1 MPYRILLRRDLS
13 LTWNYNDPV
22 LMSGEQGYETDTR
35 KMKIGDGQTPWSQ
48 LPYYIGLTGP
58 KGDQGVTGITGGTG
72 ATGEKGATGDP
83 GTPGTPGTP
92 GGPPGPTGA
101 DSNIPGPTGATGQT
115 GPQGAT
121 GIDAVLAYDVMS
133 TVTIGAI
140 VPGDIVPAGSTLQDF
155 VTQLLVKIYNPT
167 FTLPTYALTT
177 SIGSTSIG
185 LTEIGSVVSVPLS
198 FIYYRGEIK
207 GATAGLLWD
216 VNGSQ
221 GPRGGTAS
229 GYTINGVPLLTNTY
243 TVTGFVTNQGDNP
256 FYGTVTHLAGKQPLN
271 SMNAPYSTPDPA
283 GTSAI
288 QFASFE
294 GVYPLFGTVDHIEYT
309 TKISPLY
316 SMLHGNNIQISLVAE
331 DFSVPV
337 PYRSAFEI
345 PTAWTRALNQVL
357 NFSTLINGFDP
368 ANQKSLYVTS
378 ATTHVIQGATVN
390 YTKYTYNSTGRGAQL
405 IKLIFAT

>member
-72 ATGEKGATGDP
+72 ATGERGATGD
-83 GTPGTPGTP
+83 PGTPGTP

-207 GATAGLLWD
+207 GATAGLIWD

-229 GYTINGVPLLTNTY
+229 SYSINGNPLLTNTY
-243 TVTGFVTNQGDNP
+243 TVTGYVTNQGQNT
-256 FYGTVTHLAGKQPLN
+256 FYGTVTYLAGKQPLN
-271 SMNAPYSTPDPA
+271 SINLPYLSPSLA
-283 GTSAI
+283 GTSSI
-288 QFASFE
+288 QSASFE
-294 GVYPLFGTVDHIEYT
+294 GVYPLFATVVNIQYT
-309 TKISPLY
+309 SKITPLY
-316 SMLHGNNIQISLVAE
+316 SMLYGNNIQINLLAE
-331 DFSVPV
+331 DFAPPV

-368 ANQKSLYVTS
+368 TNQKSKYITS
-378 ATTHVIQGATVN
+378 TTTHTIQGVPVS
-390 YTKYTYNSTGRGAQL
+390 YTKYTYNDAGRGEQL
-405 IKLIFAT
+405 IKLIFAI

>member
-48 LPYYIGLTGP
+48 LPYYIGVTGP
-58 KGDQGVTGITGGTG
+58 KGDQGVTGITGATGDKGDKG
-72 ATGEKGATGDP
+72 ATGEQGIPGIPGGPTGPSGADSTVPGPTGSF
-83 GTPGTPGTP
+83 
-92 GGPPGPTGA
+92 GPPGPA
-101 DSNIPGPTGATGQT
+101 
-115 GPQGAT
+115 GAT
-121 GIDAVLAYDVMS
+121 GIDAVLEYDVMS

-140 VPGDIVPAGSTLQDF
+140 SPGDIVPAGSTLQDF

-167 FTLPTYALTT
+167 FISPTYALTT
-177 SIGSTSIG
+177 SVG
-185 LTEIGSVVSVPLS
+185 LTEVGTSVSVPLS

-207 GATAGLLWD
+207 GATSGLLWD
-216 VNGSQ
+216 ANASQ

-229 GYTINGVPLLTNTY
+229 VYTINGNTLLTNTY
-243 TVTGFVTNQGDNP
+243 TVTGYVANQGQNT
-256 FYGTVTHLAGKQPLN
+256 FYGTVAYLAGKQPLN
-271 SMNAPYSTPDPA
+271 SINLPYLSPSPA
-283 GTSAI
+283 GTSSI
-288 QFASFE
+288 QSASFE
-294 GVYPLFGTVDHIEYT
+294 GVYPLFGTVVSIEYT
-309 TKISPLY
+309 SKITPLY
-316 SMLHGNNIQISLVAE
+316 SMLYGNNIQISLLAE

-345 PTAWTRALNQVL
+345 PTAWTRSLNQVL

-378 ATTHVIQGATVN
+378 TTTHTIQGVPVS